1 MKTNKELYKET
12 FENIVP
18 SDEFKE
24 KLLNTNATNKIS
36 NKKSK
41 KFTTLLVAVLL
52 IVTSTVSVCAVSKLY
67 NMYIEKNGKYS
78 EKLILDKNT
87 LELEKSSEIDH
98 YEYIKVKFDYLPNNF
113 TSVNESKYS
122 FSDTYAMGGL
132 SLILYDVSDC
142 DKIIADNTDVID
154 SELTTING
162 NDLLYIQ
169 KQIYKDYTKEHPE
182 IDKCFYMY
190 FADFDYMLN
199 GYVGTDISKEELYKI
214 LASVTLSEG
223 TKNDCFPIVCK
234 WSDDIIEDNSHYY
247 NFSEYNNAYSEKYN
261 RFFEI
266 GDTIYLE
273 DENHIE
279 LTVNSVEISDNLS
292 MMNEDFKKKY
302 LDEDGKIKPLE
313 VTCYGGGDGINS
325 LSTIQE
331 IKKYDLKYVYETVTL
346 KNTSNTDINDY
357 CIYHSIVNKSGLSML
372 NKIENLYNQYD
383 NISYDENHSYS
394 LTEWIYDDFSNENT
408 NNPNYIDISA
418 NSETT
423 VHIGYFILA
432 DSIDN
437 NLCINVCQGFSDFD
451 LNSGGFINKGNTL
464 VNF

>member
-1 MKTNKELYKET
+1 
-12 FENIVP
+12 
-18 SDEFKE
+18 
-24 KLLNTNATNKIS
+24 
-36 NKKSK
+36 
-41 KFTTLLVAVLL
+41 
-52 IVTSTVSVCAVSKLY
+52 
-67 NMYIEKNGKYS
+67 
-78 EKLILDKNT
+78 
-87 LELEKSSEIDH
+87 
-98 YEYIKVKFDYLPNNF
+98 
-113 TSVNESKYS
+113 
-122 FSDTYAMGGL
+122 
-132 SLILYDVSDC
+132 
-142 DKIIADNTDVID
+142 
-154 SELTTING
+154 
-162 NDLLYIQ
+162 
-169 KQIYKDYTKEHPE
+169 
-182 IDKCFYMY
+182 
-190 FADFDYMLN
+190 
-199 GYVGTDISKEELYKI
+199 
-214 LASVTLSEG
+214 
-223 TKNDCFPIVCK
+223 
-234 WSDDIIEDNSHYY
+234 
-247 NFSEYNNAYSEKYN
+247 
-261 RFFEI
+261 
-266 GDTIYLE
+266 
-273 DENHIE
+273 
-279 LTVNSVEISDNLS
+279 